1 MTVITTNEVHTSLK
15 GETVRIKS
23 LALATVFALSATSL
37 AACGTG
43 SESAPKTT
51 TTTIALTKGK
61 GLCDL
66 AATKKDKKKCN
77 KIGRSIEKGVNDA
90 VKYVDNYSKD
100 VAKQVAK
107 EYKNAEGAVVD
118 AANQVVDFF
127 PKTWPDITDEVI
139 LDLIDQAQDE
149 IMDFMEDI
157 EKEIKTA
164 IDDVNRAAQSEIN
177 KFKKLTDAS
186 PAQAEKVLDSVLN
199 KINTAGWLNAL
210 SFTGGLKWIPRL
222 QLEAE
227 VKDGQWNDYKANLG
241 FSLDF
246 FGLKKYYV
254 GMGCLAFWKDM
265 SRDPQFLL
273 NGGCNNPWG
282 ITLSADLL
290 MNIMKDLALDT
301 AKDVEALGNQMVA
314 EMKKA
319 VIGDSDGNNPR
330 AFEPMVLSFPLNM
343 LLASATSITG
353 GLKKSVER
361 KTEIRLYFPKFK
373 KSIEIS
379 AAMLVPDVALAV
391 KMVNPSWKNEGKFD
405 VRIALYFLNLTAG
418 SLDFGCVQMGDNW
431 NKTPTFTFQG
441 GCDNEWN
448 LGGPEDPI
456 TGKQL

>member
-1 MTVITTNEVHTSLK
+1 M
-15 GETVRIKS
+15 RFKS
-23 LALATVFALSATSL
+23 IALAAVFAVSATSL

-43 SESAPKTT
+43 SESAPTT
-51 TTTIALTKGK
+51 TTTIAAVKGK
-61 GLCDL
+61 GLCDIV
-66 AATKKDKKKCN
+66 TNKKDKKKCN
-77 KIGRSIEKGVNDA
+77 KLGRDIKKGAEDA
-90 VKYVDNYSKD
+90 VKYVDSYSKD

-127 PKTWPDITDEVI
+127 PKNWPDLTEEVM

-149 IMDFMEDI
+149 IMDVMEDI
-157 EKEIKTA
+157 EKGINKA
-164 IDDVNRAAQSEIN
+164 VDDVNQAATNEIN

-186 PAQAEKVLDSVLN
+186 PGQAEKVLDGVLN
-199 KINTAGWLNAL
+199 NINTAGWLNAL
-210 SFTGGLKWIPRL
+210 SFGGGLKWVPRL
-222 QLEAE
+222 QMEAE
-227 VKDGQWNDYKANLG
+227 VKEGQWKEYKANLG

-254 GMGCLAFWKDM
+254 GMGCLAFWEDM

-282 ITLSADLL
+282 FTLSADFLVN
-290 MNIMKDLALDT
+290 MMKELALDT
-301 AKDVEALGNQMVA
+301 AKDVEALGNQMVD

-319 VIGDSDGNNPR
+319 IIGDSDGNNPR
-330 AFEPMVLSFPLNM
+330 AFEPAVLSFPLNM
-343 LLASATSITG
+343 LLASATSVTG

-361 KTEIRLYFPKFK
+361 KTEIRVYLPYFKT
-373 KSIEIS
+373 SIEIS
-379 AAMLVPDVALAV
+379 AAMLVPEVAMGV
-391 KMVNPSWKNEGKFD
+391 KLVNPRWKNEGKFD

-418 SLDFGCVQMGDNW
+418 TLDFGCVQMGDNW

>member
-1 MTVITTNEVHTSLK
+1 M
-15 GETVRIKS
+15 RFKS
-23 LALATVFALSATSL
+23 IALAAVFAVAAPSL
-37 AACGTG
+37 AACSAGT
-43 SESAPKTT
+43 ETTPTTTT
-51 TTTIALTKGK
+51 TTTIALSKGK
-61 GLCDL
+61 GLCDIVIS
-66 AATKKDKKKCN
+66 KKDKKKCN
-77 KIGRSIEKGVNDA
+77 KLGRDIEKGVNDA
-90 VKYVDNYSKD
+90 VKYVDSYSKD
-100 VAKQVAK
+100 IAKQVAK
-107 EYKNAEGAVVD
+107 EYKNAEGAVID

-127 PKTWPDITDEVI
+127 PKTWPDLTEEV
-139 LDLIDQAQDE
+139 LRDLIDQAQDE
-149 IMDFMEDI
+149 IMDVMKDI
-157 EKEIKTA
+157 EKGINTA
-164 IDDVNRAAQSEIN
+164 IDDVNRAATNEIN
-177 KFKKLTDAS
+177 KFKTLTDT
-186 PAQAEKVLDSVLN
+186 PAGQAEKVLDSVLN

-222 QLEAE
+222 QMEAE
-227 VKDGQWNDYKANLG
+227 VKEGQWKDYKANLG

-282 ITLSADLL
+282 VTLSADFLL
-290 MNIMKDLALDT
+290 NTMKDLALDT
-301 AKDVEALGNQMVA
+301 AKDVEALANDMVA

-319 VIGDSDGNNPR
+319 IIGDSDGNNPR
-330 AFEPMVLSFPLNM
+330 AFEPAVFSFPLNM

-361 KTEIRLYFPKFK
+361 KTEFLLKLPFFK
-373 KSIEIS
+373 EPIEMS

-391 KMVNPSWKNEGKFD
+391 KLTNPRWKDDGKFD

-441 GCDNEWN
+441 GCDNTWD